1 MLRKLLKL
9 SSRRTKFENKIFNF
23 EIFLIF
29 QEQELRD
36 IIVYLAG
43 LHYVDLVD
51 YAWMREMIKRVAKRI
66 SCSLQ
71 EPYDWQLMTGT
82 TSTSAT

>member
-1 MLRKLLKL
+1 
-9 SSRRTKFENKIFNF
+9 
-23 EIFLIF
+23 
-29 QEQELRD
+29 LRD

-71 EPYDWQLMTGT
+71 EPYDWQLMSGT